1 MNLTCW
7 VIPRPCFQ
15 FSEDEGSGFSELEV
29 FWLQTVFS
37 KCFLEPLASLARG
50 QGGVGTYFL
59 HTEQS
64 VLMLGDW
71 SVLAPEQGLPNY
83 DTDSK
88 RLKVWL
94 LLAICSEPVWSY
106 RAKIPVCPL
115 IGI

>member
-1 MNLTCW
+1 MGW
-7 VIPRPCFQ
+7 
-15 FSEDEGSGFSELEV
+15 G
-29 FWLQTVFS
+29 
-37 KCFLEPLASLARG
+37 
-50 QGGVGTYFL
+50 GTYFL

-71 SVLAPEQGLPNY
+71 SVLALEQGLPNY

-88 RLKVWL
+88 RLEVWL

-106 RAKIPVCPL
+106 RAKIPVCTL